1 MLRVPQL
8 VPTEV
13 TPDAALCPRWREH
26 RTPRPV
32 PRGGRLQRVREG
44 PSWFRFTLM
53 AHSQAEPARAGPSA
67 RRPPRKPGVLRPVYR
82 LLSEDV
88 RVSVNCSLV

>member
-13 TPDAALCPRWREH
+13 TPDAALCPRRREH

-44 PSWFRFTLM
+44 PSSWFRFTLT
-53 AHSQAEPARAGPSA
+53 AHSQAEPRPGRPLSSA
-67 RRPPRKPGVLRPVYR
+67 ASPEAWCASSG
-82 LLSEDV
+82 SQTAF
-88 RVSVNCSLV
+88 